1 MFARVGRFCYRHRF
15 TVLIVWLAVFA
26 GGMVA
31 SGPVFSALSQD
42 HDIKVESLNAYDV
55 LDAES
60 KDDGSIIAVV
70 DDVDPVAAATK
81 AEITAASAALRGV
94 AGITEVEDPYTGGA
108 AGAKLIATD
117 KRGVLIIAHLAKSTE
132 DDARTAT
139 IDKVTER
146 MRAAGKALPGS
157 KVEIGG
163 GPVLD
168 REINDQVST
177 DLSRAEMIALPLTLL
192 VMVLVFGGFV
202 AAGLPVLGA
211 LVSVGS
217 AFLSLWGF
225 SQFTALDSNTLT
237 VTTLLGL
244 GLSIDYGLLV
254 LNRYREELGNG
265 LDRET
270 AIGVAGATA
279 GRTVAFSALTVAAAL
294 GGLVVVGVPFMQ
306 ALGAAGVSIALMTML
321 AALTLVPALVRV
333 FGRWI
338 KPPKRAHSADHGFF
352 SRLALRVQRKP
363 VLVIGLTLTGLL
375 VIASPLVGIK
385 LSDQGLSEIPT
396 SIESRRVADTLTDRF
411 GQQPDPPITV
421 LARTDPATLDNWA
434 ARHATDDRVAKVY
447 PAEEVRPGLSTVNI
461 DVTGDPQ
468 DAAARDLVTA
478 LRDDRPSAESW
489 VTGEAAV
496 TRDLLAVLVRDLP
509 AAIAVMV
516 GAMFLLLF
524 LMTGSLLV
532 PVKALVMNL
541 LSLGATFGAMVA
553 VFQFGWGASPL
564 DFLVGKGM
572 DPYTLLAIFAFAF
585 GLSMDYEVFLLA
597 RIKELYDKG
606 YDNDTAVRIGLQR
619 SGRIITSAA
628 VLMMIV
634 FGGFAAAK
642 IGGVEQ
648 IGFGL
653 VVAVLVDA
661 TIVRCLLVPATM
673 TLLGD
678 VNWWAPKPLRWLH
691 ARVGLHEAPAQP
703 APPER
708 ELTPVG

>member
-1 MFARVGRFCYRHRF
+1 
-15 TVLIVWLAVFA
+15 
-26 GGMVA
+26 MVA
-31 SGPVFSALSQD
+31 SGPVFKALSADQD
-42 HDIKVESLNAYDV
+42 INIESINAYDV

-60 KDDGSIIAVV
+60 KDDGTVVGVV
-70 DDVDPVAAATK
+70 DRIDPASAATK
-81 AEITAASAALRGV
+81 SQVTAAAAALRKVSGV
-94 AGITEVEDPYTGGA
+94 TEVEDPYSGGPAGA
-108 AGAKLIATD
+108 ALIAKD
-117 KRGVLIIAHLAKSTE
+117 QRAVVIVAHLAKDAK
-132 DDARTAT
+132 DDARDAT
-139 IDKVTER
+139 VETVTKQLRGIDLDGAKIEV
-146 MRAAGKALPGS
+146 GGS
-157 KVEIGG
+157 A
-163 GPVLD
+163 VLD
-168 REINDQVST
+168 KEINEQVGT
-177 DLSRAEMIALPLTLL
+177 DLSRAEMIALPITLL

-211 LVSVGS
+211 IMSIGT
-217 AFLSLWGF
+217 AFLALWGF
-225 SQFTALDSNTLT
+225 STFSALDSNTLT

-254 LNRYREELGNG
+254 LTRYREELGNG
-265 LDRET
+265 LDRES
-270 AIGVAGATA
+270 AVSKAAATS

-294 GGLVVVGVPFMQ
+294 GGLVMVDVPFMQ

-321 AALTLVPALVRV
+321 VALTLMPALIRI

-338 KPPKRAHSADHGFF
+338 KPPKKVGGADHGFF
-352 SRLALRVQRKP
+352 SRLALRVQRRP
-363 VLVIGLTLTGLL
+363 VMVIVVTLFGLL
-375 VIASPLVGIK
+375 AIAAPAVAVNI
-385 LSDQGLSEIPT
+385 SDPGLGEIPT
-396 SIESRRVADTLTDRF
+396 SIESRRVVDDLTGRF

-421 LARTDPATLDNWA
+421 LARTDPATLDAWA
-434 ARHATDDRVAKVY
+434 AQHAGDQGVTKVF
-447 PAEEVRPGLSTVNI
+447 PAEEVRPGLSMVDI
-461 DVTGDPQ
+461 DVAGDPHGSE
-468 DAAARDLVTA
+468 ARGLVKS
-478 LRDDRPSAESW
+478 LRADRPDVESW
-489 VTGEAAV
+489 VTGDAAV
-496 TRDLLAVLVRDLP
+496 FGDLLDILIDGLP
-509 AAIAVMV
+509 GAIAVMV
-516 GAMFLLLF
+516 GAMFVLLF

-541 LSLGATFGAMVA
+541 LSLGATFGAMVM
-553 VFQFGWGASPL
+553 VFQHGWGAGPL
-564 DFLVGKGM
+564 DFLVNDGM

-606 YDNDTAVRIGLQR
+606 YDNDTAVRLGLQR

-673 TLLGD
+673 TLLGKA
-678 VNWWAPKPLRWLH
+678 NWWAPKPLRLLH
-691 ARVGLHEAPAQP
+691 AKFGLREAPPAQP
-703 APPER
+703 EPDR